1 MHQSETC
8 YRLLLFIIY
17 LQGPLEILTKQA
29 VSQQLA
35 CRQFLIT
42 TTNRKCF
49 CYSIGVGVKDQ
60 QNFCK
65 PLIQGLASYYF
76 PK

>member
-8 YRLLLFIIY
+8 YRLLLFIDY

-29 VSQQLA
+29 ASQQLA

-49 CYSIGVGVKDQ
+49 CYSIGVGGDK
-60 QNFCK
+60 QNFLLNLK
-65 PLIQGLASYYF
+65 KNGLRSA
-76 PK
+76 